1 MKTQDGAMF
10 RAGFRVFLLGALLL
24 GSLFPLP
31 AAEEKNEAEDQ
42 ENARLATIRYGTETE
57 IASLIQSLR
66 NEGAD
71 YLDDELAA
79 LVENTRNRNILR
91 GVFAFFG
98 ERNKRGL
105 EDRAIRAI
113 EERDEE
119 TSDTILAAVDYLG
132 KVKAENTAEKAAE
145 ALKGL
150 ISLGERRFMN
160 AAFLALGRVCGTNKA
175 LADETAGYLIAYYQD
190 REPPDEYRRDIISAV
205 GETGSSEGVEFLSG
219 IAANDEERM
228 ALRVAALEG
237 LSKIGDKNGLDAII
251 SAVSDGD
258 PNIRSS
264 AVAALG
270 PFEGNGVDK
279 AILEAFRDSYYRTR
293 IGAAQA
299 ARKRGLEEAVPY
311 LEVRIERDEVPA
323 VKDESIRALG
333 AIGSGKAIEILEKFF
348 NDRKYSDR
356 IRILAGNMLMDN
368 DPDKYADKLI
378 LELDNAKAASQ
389 TALYNG
395 LLKVAGESK
404 TGKLKPVTRRFLESG
419 GVTEKSYA
427 LDMAV
432 NNNFRD
438 FSREIRALTE
448 DKNASLARKAKAALE
463 KLGE

>member
-1 MKTQDGAMF
+1 MKTQSSIMLRNGF
-10 RAGFRVFLLGALLL
+10 RAFLFALILS
-24 GSLFPLP
+24 GSLFPLF
-31 AAEEKNEAEDQ
+31 AADDKKEAEDQ
-42 ENARLATIRYGTETE
+42 EEARLATIRYGTETE

-91 GVFAFFG
+91 GVFTFFG
-98 ERNKRGL
+98 ERNKGGL

-132 KVKAENTAEKAAE
+132 KVKAEKAVD

-150 ISLGERRFMN
+150 VALGERRFMN
-160 AAFLALGRVCGTNKA
+160 VSFLALGRVSAANKR
-175 LADETAGYLIAYYQD
+175 LADETAGYLIDYYKE
-190 REPPDEYRRDIISAV
+190 REPPDEYRRDIVAAV
-205 GETGSSEGVEFLSG
+205 GETGSSGGVEFLSG
-219 IAANDEERM
+219 IAANDEERVS
-228 ALRVAALEG
+228 LRTAALEG
-237 LSKIGDKNGLDAII
+237 LSKIGDKDGLDAVI

-270 PFEGNGVDK
+270 PFEGKVVDK

-299 ARKRGLEEAVPY
+299 ARKRKLEDAVPY
-311 LEVRIERDEVPA
+311 LEVRVERDEVPA

-333 AIGSGKAIEILEKFF
+333 AIGNGKAIGILEKFF
-348 NDRKYSDR
+348 SEQKYSDQ

-368 DPDKYADKLI
+368 DADKYADKLI
-378 LELDNAKAASQ
+378 LELDNAKKASQ

-404 TGKLKPVTRRFLESG
+404 TGKLESIARRFLESG
-419 GVTEKSYA
+419 GVVEKSYA

-432 NNNFRD
+432 NNKFRG
-438 FSREIRALTE
+438 FSQEIKALTE
-448 DKNASLARKAKAALE
+448 DKNASLARKAKVTLE

>member
-1 MKTQDGAMF
+1 MKTPGNGIF
-10 RAGFRVFLLGALLL
+10 RTGFGALFLA
-24 GSLFPLP
+24 LFLPGFLPLF
-31 AAEEKNEAEDQ
+31 AADGKNEAETQ
-42 ENARLATIRYGTETE
+42 EEARLATIRYGTETE

-98 ERNKRGL
+98 DRNKGGL

-113 EERDEE
+113 GERDEE

-132 KVKAENTAEKAAE
+132 KVKAERSVD

-150 ISLGERRFMN
+150 IALGERRFMN
-160 AAFLALGRVCGTNKA
+160 ASFLALGLVSGTNKA

-190 REPPDEYRRDIISAV
+190 REPPDEYRRDIIAAL
-205 GETGSSEGVEFLSG
+205 GETGSSGGVEFLSG

-228 ALRVAALEG
+228 TLRVAALEG

-258 PNIRSS
+258 PNVRSS

-299 ARKRGLEEAVPY
+299 ARKRKLKDAVPY
-311 LEVRIERDEVPA
+311 LEVRIERDDVPA

-348 NDRKYSDR
+348 NERKYSDR
-356 IRILAGNMLMDN
+356 VRILAANMLMDN
-368 DPDKYADKLI
+368 DADKYVDKLI
-378 LELDNAKAASQ
+378 LELDYAKGASQ

-404 TGKLKPVTRRFLESG
+404 TGKLESLTRRFLESG

-427 LDMAV
+427 LDMTL
-432 NNNFRD
+432 NNKFRG
-438 FSREIRALTE
+438 FSREIEALME

>member
-1 MKTQDGAMF
+1 MRAVMF
-10 RAGFRVFLLGALLL
+10 RKRFRAFLFAFILFGFF
-24 GSLFPLP
+24 FPLF
-31 AAEEKNEAEDQ
+31 AADDKNEAEDQ
-42 ENARLATIRYGTETE
+42 EEARLATIRYGTETE

-66 NEGAD
+66 NEGVD

-91 GVFAFFG
+91 GVFTFFG
-98 ERNKRGL
+98 ERNKGGL

-119 TSDTILAAVDYLG
+119 TSDTILEAVDYLG
-132 KVKAENTAEKAAE
+132 KVKAEKAVD

-150 ISLGERRFMN
+150 IALGERRFMN
-160 AAFLALGRVCGTNKA
+160 ASFLALGRVSAENKG
-175 LADETAGYLIAYYQD
+175 LADETAGYLIDYYKD
-190 REPPDEYRRDIISAV
+190 REPPDEYRRDIIAAV
-205 GETGSSEGVEFLSG
+205 GETGSSGGVEFLSG

-228 ALRVAALEG
+228 PLRTAALEG
-237 LSKIGDKNGLDAII
+237 LSNIGDKDGLDAII
-251 SAVSDGD
+251 AAVSDGD
-258 PNIRSS
+258 PNVRSS

-270 PFEGNGVDK
+270 PFEGNAVDK

-299 ARKRGLEEAVPY
+299 ARKRRLEDAVPY
-311 LEVRIERDEVPA
+311 LEVRIERDDVPA

-348 NDRKYSDR
+348 TERKYSDR
-356 IRILAGNMLMDN
+356 VRILAGNMLMDN
-368 DPDKYADKLI
+368 DADKYADKLI
-378 LELDNAKAASQ
+378 LELDNAQKASQ

-395 LLKVAGESK
+395 LLKIAGESK
-404 TGKLKPVTRRFLESG
+404 TGKLESIARRFLESG

-427 LDMAV
+427 LDMV
-432 NNNFRD
+432 LNNTFRG
-438 FSREIRALTE
+438 FSQEIQALTE
-448 DKNASLARKAKAALE
+448 DKNASLARKAKVTLE